1 MRTFFMGSDWK
12 FSCFCFVFPSAC
24 GGDLQGP
31 SGTFTSP
38 NYRSPNPH
46 GWMCEWR
53 ITVQEGRRVTLTF
66 DSLRLEAHPWC
77 SSEHVTVSVPCSQG
91 CYSPLFKELIDPVN
105 HSQKTKPH
113 VESLLCFKYLRSSK
127 RPSSF
132 PLWDLAYAPPK
143 KLFISFLLGLTLQ
156 VSA

>member
-1 MRTFFMGSDWK
+1 MGSDWK

-38 NYRSPNPH
+38 NYWSPNPH

-66 DSLRLEAHPWC
+66 DSLRLEAHPLC

-105 HSQKTKPH
+105 HSQKTRSGIFPC
-113 VESLLCFKYLRSSK
+113 VQLYLTQILSVLDKTKS
-127 RPSSF
+127 
-132 PLWDLAYAPPK
+132 
-143 KLFISFLLGLTLQ
+143 Q
-156 VSA
+156 